1 MGRKKISIQRIEG
14 ERERQVT
21 YGKRKMGM
29 INKATEL
36 AVLTDAQVGLIAFGS
51 NGKMTI
57 YSSAPLEYIIA
68 RYRKHK
74 DAPEVRLA
82 ARPHSAICTDCRETR
97 LHPHPFTPSRPLHSI
112 PCARTGLHERA
123 LLSREEEE
131 GRQGGGGR

>member
-36 AVLTDAQVGLIAFGS
+36 AVLTDAQVGLIVFGS

-82 ARPHSAICTDCRETR
+82 ARPQSSGAPAATTYAAVSRVRASAR
-97 LHPHPFTPSRPLHSI
+97 LSPLQPQPRQSWWRPRRSR
-112 PCARTGLHERA
+112 RW
-123 LLSREEEE
+123 
-131 GRQGGGGR
+131 